1 VNTNNTPEADK
12 AERMAYSGEYMVPT
26 EVARKL
32 ERERDEARDAFVI
45 ATDQMVIAQGKA
57 REVWRERNEARNQ
70 RDILRRDAQKE
81 AEHHDRM
88 VGELEKVYKE
98 RDEAR
103 DAFVIATDQMV
114 IAQGKAREV
123 WRERNEWAAM
133 CGRYKQERD
142 EQLKDLEK

>member
-1 VNTNNTPEADK
+1 MNTNNTPEADK

-57 REVWRERNEARNQ
+57 REVWRERNE
-70 RDILRRDAQKE
+70 
-81 AEHHDRM
+81 
-88 VGELEKVYKE
+88 
-98 RDEAR
+98 
-103 DAFVIATDQMV
+103 
-114 IAQGKAREV
+114 
-123 WRERNEWAAM
+123 WAAM